1 MLESQRAAD
10 SRTTGERQADLQ
22 VAFYLLSLILQTAK
36 ESTQLSSSPF
46 ADVLSAGAVQ
56 GDGDVHRVGDQRTAR
71 EGLGPCQLLLQ
82 RGKRPEEGRRELV
95 KSESTPLDMSVG
107 L

>member
-22 VAFYLLSLILQTAK
+22 VYFYLLTLILQTAS
-36 ESTQLSSSPF
+36 ESNGPYSSSF
-46 ADVLSAGAVQ
+46 ADVLSPGAVQ
-56 GDGDVHRVGDQRTAR
+56 GDGDVHRVGDERTAR
-71 EGLGPCQLLLQ
+71 KGLGPCQLFLQ